1 MQQVYEDSAS
11 RWQRRLDGS
20 WSPSPRPKSPPVRT
34 QGLIEAVAAQ
44 GDEIATQAGQITAQA
59 GQIAAQGDQITAL
72 DDDLQTLQADH
83 DSNVAMLLTQRYF
96 AFSSSG
102 KLNDGGSIVSGL
114 VVPNPGKADVKI
126 ALTFLG
132 VGGFHTSSVP
142 VQPTFTGGPVNDA
155 SPGAY
160 CVAGQWTAIVRTAAY
175 TFPDDSTDLTF
186 GMYLVGGPAYVRGGI
201 IVTVVG

>member
-34 QGLIEAVAAQ
+34 QGLTEAVAAQ
-44 GDEIATQAGQITAQA
+44 GGQIT
-59 GQIAAQGDQITAL
+59 TL
-72 DDDLQTLQADH
+72 DNDLQTLQADH

-102 KLNDGGSIVSGL
+102 KLNDGGNIVSGL
-114 VVPNPGKADVKI
+114 VVPNPGKADVEI
-126 ALTFLG
+126 ALAFLG
-132 VGGFHTSSVP
+132 VGGFHTAAVS

-160 CVAGQWTAIVRTAAY
+160 CVAGQWTAIIRTAAY

-186 GMYLVGGPAYVRGGI
+186 GMSLVGGPAYIRGGLT
-201 IVTVVG
+201 VTVVG